1 MHPLHYYIVA
11 DPFGKIMFQSEN
23 LQPFSP
29 SLMSYMPNCNV
40 RYPPHPA
47 HRNPHAGMYRSLS
60 HHQLNENPQCS
71 SSSFNQKYHTGIS
84 NNVCQRDQSQPS
96 PLFSCRSIPQSNVC
110 TTKYED
116 EVFQSGGDEHE
127 RRHCEKFNELNH
139 PLMAIDCRKNT
150 EIRSLSPTD
159 SGISS
164 QSSTPGHFQ
173 KGSCLIRGS
182 NGGSGCSSSVDSNE
196 PRGTKRHY
204 QNNRT
209 SRSPSPLLNP
219 SSAKPSG
226 AEPVASRPKRRFQDC
241 CEGLPPIVP
250 SACLLNI
257 QLRSHRPDSLLNGS
271 EWDRLSHAIWCKYT
285 SHEQTQETLRR
296 KLRLR
301 EMVHHY
307 IRSYYLHQC
316 GLYIVGSSVSGFGG
330 ESSDMDLCLVISGHD
345 VDQRF
350 HALEYLYRV
359 QKALKQCRFLTK
371 LDVIRA
377 KVPIL
382 RFFDSIT
389 NLEVDLNFNN
399 IVGIRNTHLLKT
411 YAQLDWRVRPLV
423 LAVKLWARQHDIN
436 EAKSMTMS
444 SYSLTLMVIYYL
456 QAGVH
461 VPVLPCLQKVRA
473 ERFWPEGDIRRLQT
487 FTDDELKVLRSNNH
501 MTLGQL
507 FAGFLDYY
515 AHHFNYGAHAMS
527 IRLGGTI
534 PLEQCRQYMSS
545 KNDPH
550 HWKYICIEEPF
561 DRTNTARS
569 VYDPA
574 AFQKIVD
581 VFRQSAAKISQ
592 TKDLSSV
599 MT

>member
-1 MHPLHYYIVA
+1 MHPLHCYIVA

-29 SLMSYMPNCNV
+29 SLMNYMPNCNV
-40 RYPPHPA
+40 RFPHPLN
-47 HRNPHAGMYRSLS
+47 RNPHAGMFRSLS
-60 HHQLNENPQCS
+60 QHHLNENPPTT
-71 SSSFNQKYHTGIS
+71 FNQKS
-84 NNVCQRDQSQPS
+84 MQ
-96 PLFSCRSIPQSNVC
+96 QSNLC
-110 TTKYED
+110 PSKYED
-116 EVFQSGGDEHE
+116 EVFQNVGDDHE
-127 RRHCEKFNELNH
+127 RRHY
-139 PLMAIDCRKNT
+139 
-150 EIRSLSPTD
+150 

-173 KGSCLIRGS
+173 KYRHSCPKSSQLRGN
-182 NGGSGCSSSVDSNE
+182 NGGSGCNVDSSE

-209 SRSPSPLLNP
+209 SRSPSPLLNT
-219 SSAKPSG
+219 SSTKPNAGES
-226 AEPVASRPKRRFQDC
+226 VASRPKRRFQDS

-257 QLRSHRPDSLLNGS
+257 QLRSHRPDHLLNGS

-285 SHEQTQETLRR
+285 SHEQTQDTLRR

-301 EMVHHY
+301 EMVHNY

-382 RFFDSIT
+382 RFYDSIT

-456 QAGVH
+456 QTGVH

-487 FTDDELKVLRSNNH
+487 FTDEELKVLRSNNH

-534 PLEQCRQYMSS
+534 PLEQCRQYMSP

>member
-29 SLMSYMPNCNV
+29 SLMNYMPNCNM
-40 RYPPHPA
+40 RYPPHPV

-60 HHQLNENPQCS
+60 HHHLNENPPCS
-71 SSSFNQKYHTGIS
+71 SSSFNQK
-84 NNVCQRDQSQPS
+84 
-96 PLFSCRSIPQSNVC
+96 SIPQSNVC
-110 TTKYED
+110 PSKYED
-116 EVFQSGGDEHE
+116 EVFQSCDDEQE
-127 RRHCEKFNELNH
+127 RRHY
-139 PLMAIDCRKNT
+139 
-150 EIRSLSPTD
+150 

-173 KGSCLIRGS
+173 KYRHAFPKSSQIRGN
-182 NGGSGCSSSVDSNE
+182 NGGSGCSGSVDSNE

-226 AEPVASRPKRRFQDC
+226 GEPVASRPKRRFQDC

-285 SHEQTQETLRR
+285 SHEQTQDTLRR

-301 EMVHHY
+301 EMVHNY

-382 RFFDSIT
+382 RFYDSIT

-487 FTDDELKVLRSNNH
+487 FTEEELKVLRSNNH

-534 PLEQCRQYMSS
+534 PLEQCRQYMSP

>member
-29 SLMSYMPNCNV
+29 SLMNYMPNCNM
-40 RYPPHPA
+40 RYPPHPV

-60 HHQLNENPQCS
+60 HHHLNENPPCS
-71 SSSFNQKYHTGIS
+71 SSSFNQK
-84 NNVCQRDQSQPS
+84 
-96 PLFSCRSIPQSNVC
+96 SIPQSNVC
-110 TTKYED
+110 PSKYED
-116 EVFQSGGDEHE
+116 EVFQSCDDEQE
-127 RRHCEKFNELNH
+127 RRHY
-139 PLMAIDCRKNT
+139 
-150 EIRSLSPTD
+150 

-173 KGSCLIRGS
+173 KYRGSCFIRGN
-182 NGGSGCSSSVDSNE
+182 NGGSGCSGSVDSNE

-226 AEPVASRPKRRFQDC
+226 GEPVASRPKRRFQDC

-285 SHEQTQETLRR
+285 SHEQTQDTLRR

-301 EMVHHY
+301 EMVHNY

-382 RFFDSIT
+382 RFYDSIT

-487 FTDDELKVLRSNNH
+487 FTEEELKVLRSNNH

-534 PLEQCRQYMSS
+534 PLEQCRQYMSP

>member
-1 MHPLHYYIVA
+1 MHPLHCYIVA

-29 SLMSYMPNCNV
+29 SLMNYMPNCNV
-40 RYPPHPA
+40 RFPHPLN
-47 HRNPHAGMYRSLS
+47 RNPHAGMFRSLS
-60 HHQLNENPQCS
+60 QHHLNENPPTT
-71 SSSFNQKYHTGIS
+71 FNQKS
-84 NNVCQRDQSQPS
+84 MQ
-96 PLFSCRSIPQSNVC
+96 QSNLC
-110 TTKYED
+110 PSKYED
-116 EVFQSGGDEHE
+116 EVFQNVGDDHE

-173 KGSCLIRGS
+173 KYRHSCPKSSQLRGN
-182 NGGSGCSSSVDSNE
+182 NGGSGCNVDSSE

-209 SRSPSPLLNP
+209 SRSPSPLLNT
-219 SSAKPSG
+219 SSTKPNAGES
-226 AEPVASRPKRRFQDC
+226 VASRPKRRFQDS

-257 QLRSHRPDSLLNGS
+257 QLRSHRPDHLLNGS

-285 SHEQTQETLRR
+285 SHEQTQDTLRR

-301 EMVHHY
+301 EMVHNY

-382 RFFDSIT
+382 RFYDSIT

-456 QAGVH
+456 QTGVH

-487 FTDDELKVLRSNNH
+487 FTDEELKVLRSNNH

-534 PLEQCRQYMSS
+534 PLEQCRQYMSP

>member
-29 SLMSYMPNCNV
+29 SLMNYMPNCNM
-40 RYPPHPA
+40 RYPPHPV

-60 HHQLNENPQCS
+60 HHHLNENPPCS
-71 SSSFNQKYHTGIS
+71 SSSFNQK
-84 NNVCQRDQSQPS
+84 
-96 PLFSCRSIPQSNVC
+96 SIPQSNVC
-110 TTKYED
+110 PSKYED
-116 EVFQSGGDEHE
+116 EVFQSCDDEQE
-127 RRHCEKFNELNH
+127 RRHY
-139 PLMAIDCRKNT
+139 
-150 EIRSLSPTD
+150 

-173 KGSCLIRGS
+173 KGSCFIRGN
-182 NGGSGCSSSVDSNE
+182 NGGSGCSGSVDSNE

-226 AEPVASRPKRRFQDC
+226 GEPVASRPKRRFQDC

-285 SHEQTQETLRR
+285 SHEQTQDTLRR

-301 EMVHHY
+301 EMVHNY

-382 RFFDSIT
+382 RFYDSIT

-487 FTDDELKVLRSNNH
+487 FTEEELKVLRSNNH

-534 PLEQCRQYMSS
+534 PLEQCRQYMSP

>member
-1 MHPLHYYIVA
+1 MHPLHCYIVA

-29 SLMSYMPNCNV
+29 SLMNYMPNCNV
-40 RYPPHPA
+40 RFPHPLN
-47 HRNPHAGMYRSLS
+47 RNPHAGMFRSLS
-60 HHQLNENPQCS
+60 QHHLNENPPTT
-71 SSSFNQKYHTGIS
+71 FNQKS
-84 NNVCQRDQSQPS
+84 MQ
-96 PLFSCRSIPQSNVC
+96 QSNLC
-110 TTKYED
+110 PSKYED
-116 EVFQSGGDEHE
+116 EVFQNVGDDHE
-127 RRHCEKFNELNH
+127 RRHY
-139 PLMAIDCRKNT
+139 
-150 EIRSLSPTD
+150 

-173 KGSCLIRGS
+173 KYRHSCPKSSQLRGN
-182 NGGSGCSSSVDSNE
+182 NGGSGCNVDSSE

-209 SRSPSPLLNP
+209 SRSPSPLLNT
-219 SSAKPSG
+219 SSTKPNAGES
-226 AEPVASRPKRRFQDC
+226 VASRPKRRFQDS

-257 QLRSHRPDSLLNGS
+257 QLRSHRPDHLLNGS

-285 SHEQTQETLRR
+285 SHEQTQDTLRR

-301 EMVHHY
+301 EMVHNY

-382 RFFDSIT
+382 RFYDSIT

-456 QAGVH
+456 QTGVH

-487 FTDDELKVLRSNNH
+487 FTDEELKVLRSNNH

-534 PLEQCRQYMSS
+534 PLEQCRQYMSP

-592 TKDLSSV
+592 TKDLLSV

>member
-29 SLMSYMPNCNV
+29 SLMNYMPNCNM
-40 RYPPHPA
+40 RYPPHPV

-60 HHQLNENPQCS
+60 HHHLNENPPCS
-71 SSSFNQKYHTGIS
+71 SSSFNQK
-84 NNVCQRDQSQPS
+84 
-96 PLFSCRSIPQSNVC
+96 SIPQSNVC
-110 TTKYED
+110 PSKYED
-116 EVFQSGGDEHE
+116 EVFQSCDDEQE

-173 KGSCLIRGS
+173 KYRHAFPKSSQIRGN
-182 NGGSGCSSSVDSNE
+182 NGGSGCSGSVDSNE

-226 AEPVASRPKRRFQDC
+226 GEPVASRPKRRFQDC

-285 SHEQTQETLRR
+285 SHEQTQDTLRR

-301 EMVHHY
+301 EMVHNY

-382 RFFDSIT
+382 RFYDSIT

-487 FTDDELKVLRSNNH
+487 FTEEELKVLRSNNH

-534 PLEQCRQYMSS
+534 PLEQCRQYMSP